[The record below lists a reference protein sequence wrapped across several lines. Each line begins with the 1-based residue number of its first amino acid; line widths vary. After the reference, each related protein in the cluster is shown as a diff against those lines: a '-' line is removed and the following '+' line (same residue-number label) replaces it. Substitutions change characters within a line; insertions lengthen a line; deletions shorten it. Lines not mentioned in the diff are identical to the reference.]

1 MTESA
6 SKIHLPPL
14 ALIFDCD
21 GTLAD
26 TMPLHYEA
34 WQWTLGEHD
43 IPFPEDRFYSLGGRP
58 SHSIVALLAEEHGKT
73 LDAMAV
79 AELKEQRFVEQLDK
93 VQAIEPVAQIAREQF
108 GNMPMAVASGG
119 TRLVVSRILE
129 QLGIS
134 QLFNC
139 VVTAE
144 DTEKH
149 KPEPDVFLFAA
160 KQLNIAP
167 ERCLV
172 YEDADLGVEAARRA
186 GMQCI
191 DIRLCD

>member
-34 WQWTLGEHD
+34 WERTMGEHD

-79 AELKEQRFVEQLDK
+79 AELKEQRFVEQLDR

-160 KQLNIAP
+160 QQLNIAP